1 MLTYWFSLIEKA
13 WKRYSLHRF
22 IFLYIYTHINVY
34 IYTVYIKIIYI
45 YTYIIYNRFTGYK
58 STRSLYFPVYVHYMG
73 NSSMA
78 IKSWEDIPFNPLT
91 NPDWFG
97 CNFPLSWENDGNI
110 AFKTIKPISTRRI
123 WVPSHPL
130 SGLCSSK
137 VPGYSRDALEKT
149 RKNDVGLGC
158 DPLPRWYIVN
168 IKHLDLVPINGKLRT
183 YPTMIFWGVQ
193 YEAMGFHVDL
203 ITKFTG
209 MYHAHMVTSTSI
221 YWSLD

>member
-34 IYTVYIKIIYI
+34 IYTVYIKIIYTHI
-45 YTYIIYNRFTGYK
+45 LYIIDLLDINP
-58 STRSLYFPVYVHYMG
+58 LAPCIFPCMSITWRIAQWPSNHG
-73 NSSMA
+73 
-78 IKSWEDIPFNPLT
+78 EDIPFNPLT

-137 VPGYSRDALEKT
+137 VPSAACQDTVAMRWKRHGKT
-149 RKNDVGLGC
+149 TWVWDVI
-158 DPLPRWYIVN
+158 P
-168 IKHLDLVPINGKLRT
+168 
-183 YPTMIFWGVQ
+183 YP
-193 YEAMGFHVDL
+193 VDILL
-203 ITKFTG
+203 ILNTL
-209 MYHAHMVTSTSI
+209 I
-221 YWSLD
+221 WSQ